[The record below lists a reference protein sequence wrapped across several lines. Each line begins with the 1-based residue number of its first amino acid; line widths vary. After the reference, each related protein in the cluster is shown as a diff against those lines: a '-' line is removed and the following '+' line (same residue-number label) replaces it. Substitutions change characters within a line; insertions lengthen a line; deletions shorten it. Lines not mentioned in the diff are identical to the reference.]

1 MFIYSLKLQK
11 EISHLQ
17 PQKKGGHLHSMFLPV
32 NLRVTITQLLLFFP
46 FSYDDQIMGGRIVQA
61 KVIPGSK
68 DGDNA
73 ACLPIVSSKWVLF
86 S

>member
-1 MFIYSLKLQK
+1 LFPFATLRLQK

-17 PQKKGGHLHSMFLPV
+17 PLKKKAIYTLCFCLV
-32 NLRVTITQLLLFFP
+32 NLRVTITQLLLFP

-68 DGDNA
+68 DGDKA
-73 ACLPIVSSKWVLF
+73 ACLSIVSSKWVLF